1 MEDED
6 KAWLEILSGKPLP
19 DVPTADQ
26 LEALTVR
33 RALISRRE
41 ILEAD
46 NRGFSSDKAA
56 ALRRRLRSYGFLKES
71 RSDGWIRAFRHLLSG
86 KDLGASGSSLKKS
99 GTVAILLAIGIAVT
113 AALLSPKPPQQLI
126 PKGDGAITY
135 ILDDDPERRVGQLV
149 KSLRAIN
156 AEFTQEAQSYGKV
169 KIRIRAGEAV
179 VELLSEQSI
188 VPNIVD
194 DHITLVIS
202 PTSVKN

>member
-1 MEDED
+1 MEDHD

-19 DVPTADQ
+19 DVPTMDQ
-26 LEALTVR
+26 LEAASLR
-33 RALISRRE
+33 RALIRRRE
-41 ILEAD
+41 SLEAD
-46 NRGFSSDKAA
+46 IGGFSSEKEA
-56 ALRRRLRSYGFLKES
+56 ALRRQLRSRGFLKEN

-86 KDLGASGSSLKKS
+86 KDLGASGSSLQKA
-99 GTVAILLAIGIAVT
+99 GTVAVLFAIGIAVT

-126 PKGDGAITY
+126 PKGDGAIIY

-169 KIRIRAGEAV
+169 KIRIRAGQAV

-188 VPNIVD
+188 VPKIVD

>member
-1 MEDED
+1 MKDND
-6 KAWLEILSGKPLP
+6 KDWLEILSGKPLP
-19 DVPTADQ
+19 DVPTVDQ
-26 LEALTVR
+26 LEAASVR

-41 ILEAD
+41 SLEAD
-46 NRGFSSDKAA
+46 MRGFSSEKEA
-56 ALRRRLRSYGFLKES
+56 ALRRRLRSHGFLKES
-71 RSDGWIRAFRHLLSG
+71 RSNGWVGTFRHLLSG
-86 KDLGASGSSLKKS
+86 GDLRASGSSLQKA
-99 GTVAILLAIGIAVT
+99 GIAAILFAIGIALT
-113 AALLSPKPPQQLI
+113 AALLTPKPPTHLI
-126 PKGDGAITY
+126 PRGDGGIVY

-169 KIRIRAGEAV
+169 KIRIRAGAAV

-188 VPNIVD
+188 APTIVD